1 MKLVETNIKENNHI
15 LVENVEETLDGQLD
29 NLLNKEFRIDNQ
41 GKIEVELGEAM
52 VEIKEDFF
60 IVFITVLPN
69 PRFLPSIYIKTSVI
83 NFTVT

>member
-1 MKLVETNIKENNHI
+1 
-15 LVENVEETLDGQLD
+15 
-29 NLLNKEFRIDNQ
+29 
-41 GKIEVELGEAM
+41 M

-83 NFTVT
+83 NFTVTQQGLEE